1 MKVAFV
7 APRYGDQIVGGAE
20 AAMRM
25 IAERLVSNLGWQV
38 EALTSCSSNY
48 MTWENDLPEGESWLN
63 GVRVRRFRSLH
74 GRTLEYDLL
83 ADRLLREPA
92 RATLEESER
101 WVELQGPRCPDLVEA
116 LAASDADVVSF
127 SPYLYY
133 PTVRGIEVVSRR
145 SVLHPAAHD
154 EPAVYLPS
162 FRDTFMAAA
171 GFVFNAGWER
181 NFVQRLF
188 GVASTPQLTLGLGVD
203 DPPLPEPGKGEVA
216 GHAEW
221 PGGRDPLGV
230 GDRPYVCCVGRVDE
244 GKGTPRLVSLF
255 MRYKSQHPGPLA
267 LVLVGPVI
275 VAPPDHPD
283 IVVAGQV
290 DEATKWA
297 VLDRALALIA
307 PSPFESFA
315 IALLEAWSRRRPAIV
330 NAACAATSEQCRLS
344 GAGVTYASY
353 DDLSEALERFQ
364 GDAVLRS
371 SLGERGRAYVDA
383 NFRWPGLIARW
394 GAFAESVAARA
405 SR

>member
-1 MKVAFV
+1 LRVTFV

-25 IAERLVSNLGWQV
+25 IAERLVSQLGWRV

-48 MTWENDLPEGESWLN
+48 MTWENDLPDGESWLN
-63 GVRVRRFRSLH
+63 GVRVRRFPSLH
-74 GRTLEYDLL
+74 GRTVEYDIL

-101 WVELQGPRCPDLVEA
+101 WVELQGPRCPELVEA

-145 SVLHPAAHD
+145 AVLHPAAHD

-162 FRDTFMAAA
+162 FRDTFLAAA

-181 NFVQRLF
+181 SFVQRLF

-203 DPPLPEPGKGEVA
+203 DPVTPVVPMGSDGA
-216 GHAEW
+216 
-221 PGGRDPLGV
+221 DPFGIR
-230 GDRPYVCCVGRVDE
+230 GRPYVCCVGRVDE
-244 GKGTPRLVSLF
+244 GKGTPALVEMF
-255 MRYKSQHPGPLA
+255 VQYKSRHPGPLA

-275 VAPPDHPD
+275 VAPPAHPD

-290 DEATKWA
+290 DEATKWS
-297 VLDRALALIA
+297 VLDGSLGLVA

-315 IALLEAWSRRRPAIV
+315 IALLEAWARGRPAIV

-353 DDLSEALERFQ
+353 DDFAAALQRLLADDDFRSWL
-364 GDAVLRS
+364 GD
-371 SLGERGRAYVDA
+371 RGRAYVDQH
-383 NFRWPGLIARW
+383 FRWPSLISRW
-394 GAFAESVAARA
+394 GVFAESVAARA
-405 SR
+405 A